1 MSAEAAVLIL
11 ILAGMVLPFLVHL
24 ALTRLGKFFTEPT
37 LRQKGAVLSGP
48 LGLIPLLGLFCLLM
62 VGRAGTGTSLAW
74 TALYVFASYAC
85 FSYVYFHL
93 FNMSETARR
102 IRILVQGRESGTL
115 PDREMSAQYTPEAM
129 IALRLNRLV
138 SLRELRI
145 RDGRY
150 LLEKRGLLGLLLP
163 ARMVFALRSFL
174 FPEGK
179 H

>member
-1 MSAEAAVLIL
+1 
-11 ILAGMVLPFLVHL
+11 MVLPFLVHL

-48 LGLIPLLGLFCLLM
+48 LGLIPLLLLFCLLIP
-62 VGRAGTGTSLAW
+62 GRAGTGTSLAW
-74 TALYVFASYAC
+74 TALFVFGSYAC

-102 IRILVQGRESGTL
+102 IRILVQGREGGTL
-115 PDREMSAQYTPEAM
+115 PDGETSAQYTPDAM

-150 LLEKRGLLGLLLP
+150 LLGKRGLLGLLLP
-163 ARMVFALRSFL
+163 ARMVFALRRFL
-174 FPEGK
+174 FPEGPAL
-179 H
+179 